1 MLMSIVVI
9 GLIRVDL
16 ELFVVGFAVVV
27 VDDVAGYC
35 LFDLASLIR

>member
-16 ELFVVGFAVVV
+16 VLFVVGFAVVV
-27 VDDVAGYC
+27 DDVVGCC
-35 LFDLASLIR
+35 LFGLASLIR